1 MSSDLRI
8 AFLFPGQ
15 GSQRPG
21 MLAHLRATRIG
32 TNTLAEAAEVL
43 AEDACA
49 FDSAEAQRGTRAT
62 QLGLLIAGVASARL
76 LAEQNI
82 EADFVAGHSVGAFAA
97 AVHAQALRF
106 DDALRLVE
114 LRGRLLAQ
122 AYPSSYGMAAIA
134 GVPERTLQ
142 TWIEAARARG
152 AVLYLANRNA
162 ARQFTVS
169 GTESDLETLIA
180 HARAHGASNALRLA
194 VAAPSHSPLMDAV
207 AEQMRIAL
215 HGTTYVADARV
226 PFATNRRARLE
237 TDSAAIGN
245 DLASGVAHP
254 VLWHEIVCALYERGV
269 RTFIEMAPGK
279 VLGNLVKSAFD
290 DVHVFALDSAGARD
304 IATALPRR

>member
-1 MSSDLRI
+1 MSSDSKI

-32 TNTLAEAAEVL
+32 AESLAEAAEVL
-43 AEDACA
+43 AQSPLA
-49 FDSAEAQRGTRAT
+49 FDSVEAQRGTRAT

-114 LRGRLLAQ
+114 LRGRLMAQ
-122 AYPSSYGMAAIA
+122 ASPSGYGMAAIA

-142 TWIEAARARG
+142 TWIDAARARG
-152 AVLYLANRNA
+152 AMLYLANRNA

-180 HARAHGASNALRLA
+180 HARTHGASNALRLA

-215 HGTTYVADARV
+215 HDTCVADARV

-237 TDSAAIGN
+237 TDSAAIGD

-279 VLGNLVKSAFD
+279 VLGNLAKSAFD
-290 DVHVFALDSAGARD
+290 DVHVFALDSANAREV
-304 IATALPRR
+304 AAALHRR

>member
-1 MSSDLRI
+1 MSSDSKI

-21 MLAHLRATRIG
+21 MLAHLRPTRIG
-32 TNTLAEAAEVL
+32 TESLAEAAEVL
-43 AEDACA
+43 AQSPLA
-49 FDSAEAQRGTRAT
+49 FDSVEAQRGTRAT

-106 DDALRLVE
+106 DDGLRLVE
-114 LRGRLLAQ
+114 LRGRLMAQ
-122 AYPSSYGMAAIA
+122 ASPSGYGMAAIA

-142 TWIEAARARG
+142 TWIEVARARG

-180 HARAHGASNALRLA
+180 HARTHGASNALRLA

-215 HGTTYVADARV
+215 HDTCVADARV

-237 TDSAAIGN
+237 TDSAAIGD

-279 VLGNLVKSAFD
+279 VLGNLAKSAFD
-290 DVHVFALDSAGARD
+290 DVHVFALDSANAREV
-304 IATALPRR
+304 AAALHRR